1 MKIMISPAKK
11 MVSSESLSPRST
23 PVFLERTNVLLEYL
37 RSLSYEDMKTLLDC
51 NDQLARLNYE
61 RFQKMDLAADTSP
74 ALLSYSGIQ
83 YQYMA
88 PQVFEASYYEYAEKH
103 LRIISGFYGLLRPFD
118 GVVPY
123 RLEMQARLKTGFCSS
138 LYDFWGSSLYEE
150 LAKDSDII
158 LNLASDE
165 YAKAVLKYITGD
177 VRIIKCIFGTLKDG
191 RIIEKGVHVKMAR
204 GEMVRYMAE
213 NNIDTLDG
221 VRSFDRLGYSY
232 SCDASS
238 DEELVFLS

>member
-1 MKIMISPAKK
+1 MKIIISPAKK
-11 MVSSESLSPRST
+11 MVTSESLAPRST
-23 PVFLERTNVLLEYL
+23 PVFLDRTRQLLGYL
-37 RSLSYEDMKTLLDC
+37 RSLSYAELKKLLVC
-51 NDQLARLNYE
+51 NDELARLNYD
-61 RFQKMDLAADTSP
+61 RFQKMELEGNTSP

-88 PQVFEASYYEYAEKH
+88 PQVFENDYYEYAEKH
-103 LRIISGFYGLLRPFD
+103 LRILSGFYGILRPFD

-123 RLEMQARLKTGFCSS
+123 RLEMQARLRTEFCSS
-138 LYDFWGSSLYEE
+138 LYDFWGSSLYDE
-150 LAKDSDII
+150 LTGDDDII

-165 YAKAVLKYITGD
+165 YAKAVTKYRKDG
-177 VRIIKCIFGTLKDG
+177 VRIVKCIFGTLQDG

-213 NNIDTLDG
+213 NNISTIEG
-221 VRSFDRLGYSY
+221 VKGFNRLGYSY

-238 DEELVFLS
+238 EAELVFLS